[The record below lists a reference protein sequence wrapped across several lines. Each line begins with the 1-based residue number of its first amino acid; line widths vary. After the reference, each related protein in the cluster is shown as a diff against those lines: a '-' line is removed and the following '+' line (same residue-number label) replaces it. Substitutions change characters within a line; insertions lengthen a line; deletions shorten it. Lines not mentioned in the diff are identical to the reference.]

1 MEGGPVGLILKG
13 CHPITIPAKFD
24 LVWFRWYKK
33 RIFKCEKVYDLQ
45 TNVTRVLA
53 KDHIGEVS

>member
-13 CHPITIPAKFD
+13 CHPIIITAKFD

-33 RIFKCEKVYDLQ
+33 RIFKCEKDLQ